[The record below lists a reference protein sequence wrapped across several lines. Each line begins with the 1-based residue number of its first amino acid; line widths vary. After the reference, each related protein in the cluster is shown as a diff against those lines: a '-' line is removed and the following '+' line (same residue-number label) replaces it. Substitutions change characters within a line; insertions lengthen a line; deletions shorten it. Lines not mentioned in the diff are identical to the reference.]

1 MDFIIHTGT
10 YLLHFMCVFLDVQTN
25 SISSIWKSHP
35 IGQIF
40 FKEGLILLVWGNSYY
55 SKELFEHSI
64 NCNRSKERHTTPI
77 FLSAPQMT
85 SQLTIISTDHSFFRL
100 SDASVFSNVF
110 LIMPLNTFFP
120 KLGNV
125 MSFNLWF
132 NCILNAFCSKN

>member
-25 SISSIWKSHP
+25 SISSIWKSYP

-64 NCNRSKERHTTPI
+64 NTIQTREGTPHHFFVRTTNDVTTHHYFYRPQLFSSKRCFCVFKCI
-77 FLSAPQMT
+77 FNYAFK
-85 SQLTIISTDHSFFRL
+85 HFFFKIRQRY
-100 SDASVFSNVF
+100 VIQFMV
-110 LIMPLNTFFP
+110 
-120 KLGNV
+120 
-125 MSFNLWF
+125 
-132 NCILNAFCSKN
+132 